1 MFDVMVQMAALILCG
16 VVWRLA
22 TPGGQDA
29 LAMRTA
35 LTSLVYYLLLPTLV
49 LLVLWEAPLGTD
61 SFKIALVAA
70 VGILA
75 SLLVTGLVCRLCGM
89 SQATR
94 GAVMLAASFPN
105 ATYLGLPVLVAT
117 LGLPAR
123 SIAIQ
128 YDLFACMP
136 LLLTVGIWVAAK
148 HGSNPNNQTSLKGVF
163 KVPALWAAGIAV
175 MLNLSG
181 MSMPEGLNIWLKT
194 LSNGVVPLMLIS
206 LGLSLHIK
214 REQLKVM
221 RSLIPALGIKLL
233 FMPLVVFGLAKLIGM
248 EGLVLKAVVLE
259 AAMPSMVI
267 GLLLC
272 DRYGLDSSLY
282 AAIVTLSTVISFFS
296 LGMWFS
302 LV

>member
-1 MFDVMVQMAALILCG
+1 MFEVMIQMAALILCG
-16 VVWRLA
+16 VVWRLV

-29 LAMRTA
+29 FAMRTA
-35 LTSLVYYLLLPTLV
+35 LTSLVYYLLLPALV
-49 LLVLWEAPLGTD
+49 LLVLWEAPLGAD
-61 SFKIALVAA
+61 SFKIAFVATT
-70 VGILA
+70 GILT
-75 SLLVTGLVCRLCGM
+75 SLLVIGWICRLCGM
-89 SQATR
+89 NQATR

-117 LGLPAR
+117 LGTPAR

-136 LLLTVGIWVAAK
+136 ILLTVGIWVATK
-148 HGSNPNNQTSLKGVF
+148 YGSHSQSQTSLLGVF
-163 KVPALWAAGIAV
+163 KVPALWAASIAIV
-175 MLNLSG
+175 LNLSG
-181 MSMPEGLNIWLKT
+181 IPMSEGLNSWLKT

-206 LGLSLHIK
+206 LGLSLQIT

-221 RSLIPALGIKLL
+221 RSLLPALGIKLF
-233 FMPLVVFGLAKLIGM
+233 FMPLVVFGLAMLLDMQGM
-248 EGLVLKAVVLE
+248 VLKAVVLE
-259 AAMPSMVI
+259 AAMPSMVL

-282 AAIVTLSTVISFFS
+282 AATVTVSTILSFFT

-302 LV
+302 VV

>member
-1 MFDVMVQMAALILCG
+1 MFEVMIQMAALILCG

-29 LAMRTA
+29 FAMRTA
-35 LTSLVYYLLLPTLV
+35 LTSLVYYLLLPALV
-49 LLVLWEAPLGTD
+49 LLVLWEAPLSAD

-70 VGILA
+70 TGILA
-75 SLLVTGLVCRLCGM
+75 SLLVVGWICRLCGM

-117 LGLPAR
+117 LGTPAR

-148 HGSNPNNQTSLKGVF
+148 YGTNTQNKTSLKGIF

-175 MLNLSG
+175 ALNLSG
-181 MSMPEGLNIWLKT
+181 MPMPEGLNTWLKT

-206 LGLSLHIK
+206 LGLSLQITS
-214 REQLKVM
+214 EQLKVM
-221 RSLIPALGIKLL
+221 RSLIPALGIKLF
-233 FMPLVVFGLAKLIGM
+233 FMPLVVFGLATLLDMQGM
-248 EGLVLKAVVLE
+248 VLKAVVLE

-282 AAIVTLSTVISFFS
+282 AAIVTVSTILSFFT

-302 LV
+302 VV

>member
-35 LTSLVYYLLLPTLV
+35 LTSLVYYLLLPALV